1 MIPFEQAYE
10 QILEEI
16 NPLSCEIIPLWN
28 ATGRVLRDDIKSP
41 VDLPMF
47 SLSGVDGYAVK
58 FEDIQSASK
67 ENPVELEIIDT
78 IAAGKFSLEKVTPGK
93 AIRILT
99 GAPVPEGTDS
109 IVMQEFTEKKK
120 DKVLFFAP
128 AGKGDNVRPQ
138 GEDVKTD
145 QQVMRS
151 GTFLRPAE
159 ILMLG
164 ALGMDRVK
172 VGKRPRVAIIPT
184 GNEVVT
190 LDDPLEPGQVRNCNQ
205 YGVAAAVVHCNG
217 NLILSKIIPDDEIEL
232 ENAIRDC
239 LDAGADLILTIGG
252 VSVGDYDITKAVF
265 QKMGHIKL
273 WRVAIQPGKP
283 LAYGKIQ
290 DIPIMGLPGFPVSC
304 MVIFEEFVRAILWKM
319 QGRHQFETPHCLAIL
334 DEPIHRQAG
343 RQAFYRGIA
352 VKDESGRYHVKPTGP
367 QGSGIISSLVKANC
381 FIILPSEKGTFKA
394 GEQITIQFPEILN
407 S

>member
-16 NPLSCEIIPLWN
+16 NLLSCEIIPLWN
-28 ATGRVLRDDIKSP
+28 ATGRIVRDDIKSP
-41 VDLPMF
+41 LDLPTF

-58 FEDIQSASK
+58 CADIQAAS
-67 ENPVELEIIDT
+67 ETNPVKLEVIDT
-78 IAAGKFSLEKVTPGK
+78 IAAGKFSSQSVTPGK
-93 AIRILT
+93 TIRILT
-99 GAPVPEGTDS
+99 GAPIPEGTEA
-109 IVMQEFTEKKK
+109 IVMQEFVERKENQVT
-120 DKVLFFAP
+120 FTTP
-128 AGKGDNVRPQ
+128 ADKGDNIRPK

-145 QQVMRS
+145 EIVIKS
-151 GTFLRPAE
+151 GTILRPSE

-164 ALGMDRVK
+164 AMGMDRVM

-184 GNEVVT
+184 GDEVVP
-190 LDDPLEPGQVRNCNQ
+190 LDEPLEAGKVRNSNQ
-205 YGVAAAVVHCNG
+205 YGIAAAVVHCNG
-217 NLILSKIIPDDEIEL
+217 NLILSKIIRDDEVEL
-232 ENAIRDC
+232 EMAIRDC
-239 LDAGADLILTIGG
+239 IDAGADLILTIGG
-252 VSVGDYDITKAVF
+252 VSVGDYDITKTVF

-283 LAYGKIQ
+283 LAFGKIQ
-290 DIPIMGLPGFPVSC
+290 NIPVMGLPGFPVSC

-319 QGRHQFETPHCLAIL
+319 QGRYHFERPCCKAIL
-334 DEPIHRQAG
+334 DENISRQPG

-352 VKDESGRYHVKPTGP
+352 EKKANGVYHVKPTGP

-381 FIILPSEKGTFKA
+381 FIILPADRNKYKA
-394 GEQITIQFPEILN
+394 GEEVTIQFPEILA